1 MRTSIRYLSRKG
13 CLEGNL
19 QLKLEK
25 KKNSI
30 SYLNFYLMKLEKE
43 LVKFQVG
50 IRKEIRMSRHQ
61 CIKWT
66 DNSENQRSQELIQ
79 TDQNKEHK
87 SGIK

>member
-1 MRTSIRYLSRKG
+1 
-13 CLEGNL
+13 
-19 QLKLEK
+19 
-25 KKNSI
+25 
-30 SYLNFYLMKLEKE
+30 MKLEKE